1 MATVCAWLAEAA
13 MPTVATTSAARKNFD
28 IKNSFGFRMGSRNEQ
43 PVIDGD
49 RSRSIPA
56 ELSAIHPWWET
67 DSKAPTRRNRNLQLE
82 AHLIMIEM

>member
-1 MATVCAWLAEAA
+1 
-13 MPTVATTSAARKNFD
+13 
-28 IKNSFGFRMGSRNEQ
+28 MGSRNEQ

-56 ELSAIHPWWET
+56 ELSAIDPWWET